1 MCERPDSYLTYIIIR
16 LRRLEKTF
24 SGTISISLLVKSLQK
39 KNIYIYPY
47 EILLNNRPRIKLP
60 KPLVELL
67 WLGLNNGF
75 INSQCLLSSHPESG
89 RLWEVPVYG
98 ENQENTLTVDVSH
111 NHELMSRV

>member
-24 SGTISISLLVKSLQK
+24 SGRISISLLVKSLQK
-39 KNIYIYPY
+39 NYPY
-47 EILLNNRPRIKLP
+47 EILFNNRPRIKLP

-75 INSQCLLSSHPESG
+75 INSQCLLSSHPDGG
-89 RLWEVPVYG
+89 RLWEVVVYG
-98 ENQENTLTVDVSH
+98 QNQENTLTVEVSY

>member
-24 SGTISISLLVKSLQK
+24 SGRISISLLVKSLQK
-39 KNIYIYPY
+39 KIYPY
-47 EILLNNRPRIKLP
+47 EILFSNRPRIKLP

-75 INSQCLLSSHPESG
+75 INSHCLLSSHQDGG
-89 RLWEVPVYG
+89 RLLWEVVVYG
-98 ENQENTLTVDVSH
+98 ESQENTLTVDVSH
-111 NHELMSRV
+111 NH